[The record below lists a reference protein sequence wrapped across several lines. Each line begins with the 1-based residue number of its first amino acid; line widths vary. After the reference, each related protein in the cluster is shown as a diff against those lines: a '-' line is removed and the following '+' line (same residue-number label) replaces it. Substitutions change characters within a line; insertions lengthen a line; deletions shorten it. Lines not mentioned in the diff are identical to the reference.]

1 MRRIWLVLLATL
13 VALTA
18 CKKSEDNGASSAGD
32 IIIRPVGDTME
43 YETKEFRVRSGSQ
56 VKITFENTATSPA
69 MQHNVVILKAGA
81 DVDEIGMAAI
91 EAGEAA
97 DYIPESDQILA
108 HTGLAKP
115 GETTTVEFTAP
126 EPGEYVYICTFP
138 GHFATMRGKIIVE

>member
-1 MRRIWLVLLATL
+1 MKRILLVLLATA
-13 VALTA
+13 VALSA
-18 CKKSEDNGASSAGD
+18 CKKSEEKGDSSAG

-43 YETKEFRVRSGSQ
+43 YDTKEFRVRSGSQ

-81 DVDEIGMAAI
+81 DVDQIGMAAI

-97 DYIPESDQILA
+97 NYIPESDQILA
-108 HTGLAKP
+108 HTDLAKP
-115 GETTTVEFTAP
+115 GETTTVEFVAP

-138 GHFATMRGKIIVE
+138 GHYAMMRGKMIVE